1 MGNHSVRPTDDELEN
16 VVNNYFN
23 MLFRL
28 CFTILGNSA
37 DAEDAVSEVFLKYIS
52 KPTAFN
58 GEEHRKAWLIRV
70 ATNVCRNMRRRP
82 AFCNIDDFEQ
92 LAAEERD
99 RTVLE
104 EVMRLPEKYRTVIYL
119 HYIEGYRVAEI
130 GAMLRISPSA
140 AKKRLQYA
148 RQRLRIE
155 YEKEGHI

>member
-1 MGNHSVRPTDDELEN
+1 
-16 VVNNYFN
+16 
-23 MLFRL
+23 
-28 CFTILGNSA
+28 
-37 DAEDAVSEVFLKYIS
+37 
-52 KPTAFN
+52 
-58 GEEHRKAWLIRV
+58 
-70 ATNVCRNMRRRP
+70 MRRRP
-82 AFCNIDDFEQ
+82 ALCNIDDFEQ

-99 RTVLE
+99 RAVLE

-130 GAMLRISPSA
+130 GAMLRISLSA